1 MSETP
6 EQPEQPEQSEE
17 FDLAAFMADFEKRMS
32 SLRGEAMP
40 VRHLVDATS
49 VRIVSEGGEVAV
61 TANIAGAL
69 VDVEFLPAAASLT
82 PVEQAALVIETY
94 ETAADAARDRT
105 HDIVAGFVNQSARTR
120 ELARRLIEEAR
131 ERQADPGQ

>member
-6 EQPEQPEQSEE
+6 EPAEE
-17 FDLAAFMADFEKRMS
+17 FDLAAFMRDFEKRMT
-32 SLRGEAMP
+32 SLRGEALP

-69 VDVEFLPAAASLT
+69 VDVEFLPPSASLT
-82 PVEQAALVIETY
+82 AVEQAALVVQTY
-94 ETAADAARDRT
+94 EEAADAARDRT
-105 HDIVAGFVNQSARTR
+105 HDIVAGFVNHSAKTR
-120 ELARRLIEEAR
+120 ELARRMIEEAK
-131 ERQADPGQ
+131 ERRTDTDQ

>member
-6 EQPEQPEQSEE
+6 DHPEQAEE

-32 SLRGEAMP
+32 SLRGEARS

-61 TANIAGAL
+61 TTSIAGAL
-69 VDVEFLPAAASLT
+69 VDVEFLPPATSLT
-82 PVEQAALVIETY
+82 PLEQAALVVRTY
-94 ETAADAARDRT
+94 EEAAGAARDRT
-105 HDIVAGFVNQSARTR
+105 QDIVAGFVDESARTR
-120 ELARRLIEEAR
+120 ELARRLVHEAR
-131 ERQADPGQ
+131 ERKQAPER

>member
-6 EQPEQPEQSEE
+6 EHSEPAEE

-32 SLRGEAMP
+32 SLRGEALP

-69 VDVEFLPAAASLT
+69 VDVEFLPPAASKAPL
-82 PVEQAALVIETY
+82 EQAALVIDTY
-94 ETAADAARDRT
+94 ERAAEAARDRT
-105 HDIVAGFVNQSARTR
+105 HDIVAGFVDQSARTR
-120 ELARRLIEEAR
+120 ELARRLVEEAR
-131 ERQADPGQ
+131 ERKTDPEQ